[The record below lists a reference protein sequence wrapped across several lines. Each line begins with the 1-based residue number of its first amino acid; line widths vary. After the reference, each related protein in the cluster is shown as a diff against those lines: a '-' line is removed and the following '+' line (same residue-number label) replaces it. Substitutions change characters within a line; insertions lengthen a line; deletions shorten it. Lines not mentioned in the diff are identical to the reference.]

1 MNFNKC
7 FSQNFSNQVKNN
19 IFGEEESVSNDSFKK
34 EINPSKFNEIM
45 DILNNLY
52 KDKVL
57 KELANSNDSQEIS
70 KLAGTF
76 IMEIEVFFSTNE
88 RL

>member
-1 MNFNKC
+1 M
-7 FSQNFSNQVKNN
+7 KNN
-19 IFGEEESVSNDSFKK
+19 IFGEEEPITSNDLIKK
-34 EINPSKFNEIM
+34 EINPSKFNEIL
-45 DILNNLY
+45 DRLNNLY

-76 IMEIEVFFSTNE
+76 IMELEIFFSTNE
-88 RL
+88 RI

>member
-1 MNFNKC
+1 M
-7 FSQNFSNQVKNN
+7 KNN
-19 IFGEEESVSNDSFKK
+19 IFGEEEPVSSYDSIKK

-45 DILNNLY
+45 DSLNNIY

-76 IMEIEVFFSTNE
+76 IMELEIFFSTNE
-88 RL
+88 RI